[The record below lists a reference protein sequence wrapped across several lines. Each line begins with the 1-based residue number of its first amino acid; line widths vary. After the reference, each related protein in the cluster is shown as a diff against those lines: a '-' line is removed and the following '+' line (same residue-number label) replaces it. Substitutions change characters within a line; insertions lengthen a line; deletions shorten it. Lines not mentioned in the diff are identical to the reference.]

1 MPAISVLDA
10 KVRLPWESHKFP
22 KALIPAMR
30 NEMALL
36 LLICMSPLLAWADE
50 SRPVAHSSDPHEG
63 GWGALEGTNLIKI
76 PVLNV
81 NQGMNWSQPFDYLPV
96 YAENQP
102 IRGTFWGP
110 RNRAGSDVRIAISRF
125 NTSDLL
131 SAFQVIESEAKTEEK
146 GSRAV
151 LNSTGDARF
160 SLKGLSSSGMY
171 TVFIFDEN
179 SSAVLSMMPL
189 LVTKGDLTL
198 QMPANITA
206 GDFARL
212 RVNMSP
218 PDNESINQSRIFA
231 AILVSRKD
239 YENARLVLVSKGTE
253 ESLNSTLS
261 VGNKSM
267 QMRGLP
273 SLSMELLMQMLYL
286 LPRNSTAG
294 MQESKD
300 SGADILL
307 ITDPEW
313 EKGSYIL
320 TCGVYSSGKG
330 LWGLKQEAVE
340 VI

>member
-1 MPAISVLDA
+1 
-10 KVRLPWESHKFP
+10 
-22 KALIPAMR
+22 MR
-30 NEMALL
+30 KEMALL
-36 LLICMSPLLAWADE
+36 LVICMSPLLAWADE
-50 SRPVAHSSDPHEG
+50 SRPVAHGSDPHEG
-63 GWGALEGTNLIKI
+63 GWIALEGTNLIKI

-81 NQGMNWSQPFDYLPV
+81 NLGMNWSQPFDYLPV

-110 RNRAGSDVRIAISRF
+110 RNRAGSEVRIAISRF

-131 SAFQVIESEAKTEEK
+131 SAFQVIESEAKTKEK

-160 SLKGLSSSGMY
+160 SLRGLSSSGMY

-212 RVNMSP
+212 RVNKSL
-218 PDNESINQSRIFA
+218 PDNESINQSSIFA
-231 AILVSRKD
+231 AILISRKD
-239 YENARLVLVSKGTE
+239 YENARLVLVIKGTD

-261 VGNKSM
+261 IGTKSM
-267 QMRGLP
+267 QMRELP

-330 LWGLKQEAVE
+330 LWGMKQEAVE